1 MKKKLWCLILVAL
14 AMSLPA
20 QGSEK
25 KTVAVVEF
33 DVRGQLNLKDAGKIV
48 AEWLSASLLKTGR
61 YELTERVLLGKV
73 LAEQKLAVSGM
84 IDEATAVAI
93 GQIAGARILATGSIT
108 EWNGLISLTARFIDA
123 ETGQII
129 SSADYKTKD
138 SGSIPLKMDKVAQV
152 LAGILPPTAFEEE
165 NRLAG
170 IGVKPGVWPVSI
182 VKVTNVEGK
191 LRGIIDR
198 GMDDYVTKGATYVIR
213 VPEYGISEVTGTET
227 RIGYKT
233 IGTLK
238 ITYTEA
244 AFSSGYLTLN
254 PGMRDKTDLIMRE
267 GVAVRYFVGMGFEVG
282 TYNAGAMGS
291 FIYAFPGYEMI
302 MAMGYTAPL
311 LPLPSGFGTTVSVG
325 FPVIGS
331 FATDFNVKAGVV
343 IDVSVALSS
352 PSSPY
357 EEEDITEKS
366 FIGIG
371 PYGEVR
377 YKNFF
382 LRGGVA
388 AGTDDFITGEGEFLL
403 KPLVSIGYRIMFF

>member
-165 NRLAG
+165 NRLSG
-170 IGVKPGVWPVSI
+170 IGVKPGLWPVSI
-182 VKVTNVEGK
+182 FFFLLAAAFTFFFRDPKRTPPEGEHRILSPADGLVVKIDTLPAHEDLPGPVTRICIFLSIFNVHLTRAPQSGNAGRVDYHPGRFFPAYRDEASD
-191 LRGIIDR
+191 LNESNSILIRGERLDIFMKQIVGVAARRIKCFVRAGDR
-198 GMDDYVTKGATYVIR
+198 VSRGDLIGLMYFGSR
-213 VPEYGISEVTGTET
+213 VEVTV
-227 RIGYKT
+227 
-233 IGTLK
+233 
-238 ITYTEA
+238 
-244 AFSSGYLTLN
+244 
-254 PGMRDKTDLIMRE
+254 PP
-267 GVAVRYFVGMGFEVG
+267 GVAVR
-282 TYNAGAMGS
+282 
-291 FIYAFPGYEMI
+291 
-302 MAMGYTAPL
+302 
-311 LPLPSGFGTTVSVG
+311 
-325 FPVIGS
+325 
-331 FATDFNVKAGVV
+331 AGVGDKVRAGESV
-343 IDVSVALSS
+343 IA
-352 PSSPY
+352 
-357 EEEDITEKS
+357 
-366 FIGIG
+366 
-371 PYGEVR
+371 EV
-377 YKNFF
+377 N
-382 LRGGVA
+382 
-388 AGTDDFITGEGEFLL
+388 
-403 KPLVSIGYRIMFF
+403 P